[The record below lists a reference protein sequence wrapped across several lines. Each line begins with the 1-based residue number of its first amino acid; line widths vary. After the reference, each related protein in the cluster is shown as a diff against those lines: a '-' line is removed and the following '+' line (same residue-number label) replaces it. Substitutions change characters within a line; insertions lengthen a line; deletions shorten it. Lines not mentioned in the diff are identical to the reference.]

1 MEPNNQYFHFT
12 LGPVQGFVAQARR
25 TRDFWG
31 GSFILSWLSAV
42 AMKSVIAQQGEILF
56 PRTNE
61 NFLLWLEGKGTEN
74 KPIQGCIPNRL
85 KARVGQNF
93 VPQRVMECVQSA
105 WYQLALRIYNKDIK
119 KYANDQTHI
128 IWDRQIKHFWEMN
141 WVLTDDVGDS
151 AALDRRKNWRTHY
164 SPDEPGVKCMM
175 MAGWQELSNTP
186 KPQHDGLEAF
196 WKRIR
201 ESGNKAMKT
210 DLREGEYLCAIAFVK
225 RRFVHYFDTL
235 KIDMPDNW
243 TLHGWSLKSGVPSV
257 AYMAAVHWLEA
268 VLNKADINKV
278 EIFHDAAKKL
288 TEGYG
293 EWANQIRC
301 IETAW
306 GKKQWKAIDG
316 NVFFQNVLENK
327 KVYSD
332 VVQAEKTIAALKAL
346 TSDIELS
353 PVSPFY
359 AILMMDGDSLGK
371 HMSDTDKE
379 KQKEKQQAI
388 TSGLA
393 EFTSEVAKTVYNNN
407 GFLVYAGG
415 DDVLAVLPLEDA
427 LRCASQLRQCYLAC
441 FANKPELPMT
451 ISGAIIYAHIKM
463 PLSKVLHEA
472 HHLLDKV
479 AKDQYG
485 RDALAV
491 QVWKPGGQAIEW
503 AAPWEIALE
512 SDTTNNER
520 HVIIGLLAEQFQQA
534 DEQDHQFANRFFYR
548 IRERFSLLNP
558 PNESADAVLNKEEAI
573 DLMAM
578 EYLNS
583 GKVKSSLTFEDARQ
597 QVSPLLQQ
605 CRPVFRELDQADP
618 EKWEPSKH
626 LLADGALLVRFLARK
641 GVER

>member
-1 MEPNNQYFHFT
+1 MGHNNQYFHFT

-25 TRDFWG
+25 TRDFWA

-42 AMKSVIAQQGEILF
+42 AMKAVIAQQGDILF
-56 PRTNE
+56 PKKN
-61 NFLLWLEGKGTEN
+61 NNLLLWLEGKGTQN
-74 KPIQGCIPNRL
+74 KPIQGCIPNRF
-85 KARVGQNF
+85 KASVGQDF
-93 VPQRVMECVQSA
+93 VPQRVIDSVQLA
-105 WYQLALRIYNKDIK
+105 WYQLALGIYDKDIK
-119 KYANDQTHI
+119 EYANEQTQN
-128 IWDRQIKHFWEMN
+128 IWDRQIKQFWEIS
-141 WVLTDDVGDS
+141 WVLTDDEKDS

-175 MAGWQELSNTP
+175 MACWQELSNTP
-186 KPQHDGLEAF
+186 KPQHDGLEDF

-235 KIDMPDNW
+235 KVDMPDNW

-268 VLNKADINKV
+268 VLNKADINKI
-278 EIFHDAAKKL
+278 EAFHDAAKKL

-306 GKKQWKAIDG
+306 GKKQWKALDG
-316 NVFFQNVLENK
+316 NVFFQNVLKNEK
-327 KVYSD
+327 IYSD
-332 VVQAEKTIAALKAL
+332 VAQAEKTIAALKAL
-346 TSDIELS
+346 TSDIELT
-353 PVSPFY
+353 PPSPFY
-359 AILMMDGDSLGK
+359 AVLMMDGDSLGK
-371 HMSDTDKE
+371 HMSDTK
-379 KQKEKQQAI
+379 KQKAI
-388 TSGLA
+388 TDGLDQ
-393 EFTSEVAKTVYNNN
+393 FTREVVSIVARHN

-427 LRCASQLRQCYLAC
+427 LCCASELRQYYLSC
-441 FANKPELPMT
+441 FANKPDIPTTL
-451 ISGAIIYAHIKM
+451 SGAIIYAHIKM

-503 AAPWEIALE
+503 AALWEIALE
-512 SDTTNNER
+512 SDTTNNDR
-520 HVIIGLLAEQFQQA
+520 HVIIDLLAEQFQQA
-534 DEQDHQFANRFFYR
+534 DEQDHQFSNRFFYR

-558 PNESADAVLNKEEAI
+558 PNESVDAVLNKEEAI
-573 DLMAM
+573 DFMAM

-583 GKVKSSLTFEDARQ
+583 GKIKSSLTFEDARQ

-605 CRPVFRELDQADP
+605 CRPVFRELDQANP
-618 EKWEPSKH
+618 EKWRSSKH
-626 LLADGALLVRFLARK
+626 LLADGALLVRFLAHK